1 MEETL
6 GDPRSDPKTSSH
18 IAVKVSQFSNEPLDG
33 PWEYSSCFGSFNG
46 NSVGGVEKVVEERE
60 LRLLYSQNIL
70 EFLNFKVV
78 FQFQE

>member
-6 GDPRSDPKTSSH
+6 GDPRYDPKTSSH
-18 IAVKVSQFSNEPLDG
+18 IAMKVSQFSNEPLDG
-33 PWEYSSCFGSFNG
+33 PLESSSCFDSFNS
-46 NSVGGVEKVVEERE
+46 NTVGGVEKVVEERE